1 MEFNTQGIILKAQD
15 TKEADRL
22 YYIFSLEKGLV
33 RAFAKSVKTPKSK
46 LAGFLT
52 VSNQVFLMLAQNEL
66 STKIAQ
72 VSVIKTYP
80 KIINSYAEFFI
91 FNQIAEILL
100 NFLRENQVEE
110 YLYNSTKLFLDDL
123 NSDLDLDKKKNL
135 QLAYLGHILNLSGF
149 KPADIK
155 LNSVLVNFLNTI
167 LRNDYL
173 KNRDLMI
180 KLRMSAEDFK
190 KIINYLSNYFQNI
203 LDKELNSFVRCQY
216 TNVTNYTNKLCE

>member
-15 TKEADRL
+15 ANEADRL
-22 YYIFSLEKGLV
+22 YYIFSLEKGLIK
-33 RAFAKSVKTPKSK
+33 AFAKSVRPLKSK
-46 LAGFLT
+46 LSGFLT
-52 VSNQVFLMLAQNEL
+52 VSNQVFLMLAQSKL

-80 KIINSYAEFFI
+80 KIISSYAEFFI

-100 NFLRENQVEE
+100 NFLRENQTEE
-110 YLYNSTKLFLDDL
+110 YLYNSTQLFLDDL
-123 NSDLDLDKKKNL
+123 NSNLNLDKKKNL
-135 QLAYLGHILNLSGF
+135 QLSYLGHILSLSGF

-167 LRNDYL
+167 LKNDYL

-180 KLRMSAEDFK
+180 KLRMSTEDFR
-190 KIINYLSNYFQNI
+190 KIKNYLSNYFQSI
-203 LDKELNSFVRCQY
+203 LDKKLNSFA
-216 TNVTNYTNKLCE
+216 